1 MSLLKRSMWKRVFI
15 LACAAVFAG
24 CATYEPVPKDYT
36 GPTASVRDTG
46 FSEDGTKAQMFA
58 LVELDGNRVAN
69 AFSASR
75 IASYGR
81 GASLTTVYP
90 ERQVQVRALKV
101 RLRGSHAT
109 GAPIHAMASQ
119 LAGTFFSVEGVVD
132 FTPKANGRYAVKG
145 ELKKEKSS
153 VWIEDVETGKPVTT
167 VVSQ

>member
-1 MSLLKRSMWKRVFI
+1 MLKRVFVLCCASL
-15 LACAAVFAG
+15 LAS
-24 CATYEPVPKDYT
+24 CATYQPVPKDYV

-58 LVELDGNRVAN
+58 LTEVDGNRIMNAFWASAN
-69 AFSASR
+69 ASQ
-75 IASYGR
+75 GR

-90 ERQVQVRALKV
+90 ERQVQARAMKV
-101 RLRGSHAT
+101 RLEGSHAT

-132 FTPKANGRYAVKG
+132 FTPKSNGRYAVKG

-153 VWIEDVETGKPVTT
+153 VWIEDVETGQSVTA
-167 VVSQ
+167 VVTK